1 MTEAGALEMIKSAV
15 HEVKPGA
22 GEQLTLESDLVKDGI
37 LDSLDIMA
45 FLFELETMRGAK
57 FVEINE
63 AYADF
68 RVSTI
73 VQMLM
78 A

>member
-1 MTEAGALEMIKSAV
+1 MTEADALAMIKSAV

-22 GEQLTLESDLVKDGI
+22 GEQLTLESDLVTDEI
-37 LDSLDIMA
+37 LDSLDVMA
-45 FLFELETMRGAK
+45 FLFEIETMRGAK

-63 AYADF
+63 TYADF
-68 RVSTI
+68 RVSTLI
-73 VQMLM
+73 QMLM